1 MSYLY
6 FHFCGNMWQH
16 NHRSLLSS
24 RQNRPA
30 TFWFSV
36 QKQLFSNSSTKK
48 VLSAFKI
55 NIEWLVHCAQAQN
68 FLC

>member
-16 NHRSLLSS
+16 IHLSLLSIQ
-24 RQNRPA
+24 QNRRA

-48 VLSAFKI
+48 VLSAFKK
-55 NIEWLVHCAQAQN
+55 NTEWLVHCARALD